1 MYPSETGSIES
12 MFLSPKQP
20 WISVGFLMPSGGGYP
35 WPCAT
40 KHRNHR
46 IPNVQYSLAPQKIAR
61 YLSLPETHSS
71 DLKIDPW
78 KRRFLLKSTIFRS
91 FPIKNQWL
99 EDVFPID
106 IHLFL
111 GDMLVFGRIVP
122 FLAVLK
128 MGVSRIHRP

>member
-1 MYPSETGSIES
+1 
-12 MFLSPKQP
+12 MFPGTKTAGDFC
-20 WISVGFLMPSGGGYP
+20 WIFGPSGGGYP

-46 IPNVQYSLAPQKIAR
+46 IPNVLYSLAPQKIAR
-61 YLSLPETHSS
+61 YLSLPKTHSS

-106 IHLFL
+106 IHLF
-111 GDMLVFGRIVP
+111 
-122 FLAVLK
+122 
-128 MGVSRIHRP
+128 